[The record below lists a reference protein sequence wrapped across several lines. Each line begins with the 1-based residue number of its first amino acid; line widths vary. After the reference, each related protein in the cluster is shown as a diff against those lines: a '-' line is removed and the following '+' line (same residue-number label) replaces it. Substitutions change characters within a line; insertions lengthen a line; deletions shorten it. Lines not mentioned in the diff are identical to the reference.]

1 MKAQNELHAGI
12 FILIT
17 LTLFA
22 LSIWIL
28 GQERQVFAKQEEFK
42 TSFKDIQGL
51 SKGAPVRLGGISVGR
66 VSGFGFE
73 PDSADGR
80 VEVSFLV
87 NDNYLDR
94 ITDGVEVSIQT
105 QGLLGDK
112 FLSLSSASP
121 KAAPLSP
128 GSKLSSRDASDMT
141 EILAKANNIV
151 DNSVEITEALK
162 DFLKNFD
169 KETITSLSSGIKS
182 LGSLAKEI
190 EDGKGL
196 LHRLVFSKKDGDE
209 IMNDIKAASESMR
222 EVSSKVKDGKGLLHA
237 LVYDENG
244 AESLKTFADAAKTIS
259 TLSESL
265 NGVVTEIKDG
275 DGVLHDLVY
284 AKSPEGFDQLLVK
297 LNETITNLNVAS
309 EALARGSGTIGALLV
324 DSQLY
329 DNLVEVTDG
338 AKRSFLLRQAIRNSL
353 DK

>member
-17 LTLFA
+17 LALFA

-28 GQERQVFAKQEEFK
+28 GQERQVFSSQEEFK

-66 VSGFGFE
+66 VSSFQFDPE
-73 PDSADGR
+73 STDGK
-80 VEVSFLV
+80 VQVSFLV
-87 NDNYLDR
+87 NSNYLDR
-94 ITDGVEVSIQT
+94 VREDVVVSIQT

-112 FLSLSSASP
+112 FLSLSSTLGG
-121 KAAPLSP
+121 KTLAPGATLK
-128 GSKLSSRDASDMT
+128 GQDAGDLT
-141 EILAKANNIV
+141 EILTKAGSIV
-151 DNSVEITEALK
+151 DNSVEITASLK

-169 KETITSLSSGIKS
+169 KSTIDALGSGIKS

-196 LHRLVFSKKDGDE
+196 LHRLVFSKKDGDD
-209 IMNDIKAASESMR
+209 ILSDIKAAADSMR
-222 EVSSKVKDGKGLLHA
+222 EVSGKVKDGNGLLHA
-237 LVYDENG
+237 LIYEEDG
-244 AESLKTFADAAKTIS
+244 AKSLKTFSDAARTIS
-259 TLSESL
+259 TLSEAL
-265 NGVVTEIKDG
+265 GGVVTEIKDG
-275 DGVLHDLVY
+275 NGVLHELVY
-284 AKSPEGFDQLLVK
+284 AKSPEGFDELLVK
-297 LNETITNLNVAS
+297 LNETITNLKVAS

-338 AKRSFLLRQAIRNSL
+338 AKRSFLLRQAIRSSL
-353 DK
+353 AK